1 MYQFTMPADKWDE
14 LNPDKQAIRRL
25 IQKHR
30 KIAAKLS
37 ENKRYYEGAH
47 KILGE
52 GDRKNKLVC
61 NHAKDIAD
69 TASSYFIGNPVT
81 YKSIEDIAV
90 LTDALEQAGADEA
103 DGDNGLNLSIYG
115 QAFEYCYVKENETDL
130 TVKNLSPEN
139 TFMVYDDSIEEN
151 ELFAVYYCIRKD
163 DANDARI
170 VYAATV
176 LTKNYRYAL
185 NIEDIER
192 TAVSSGRTGSTFHG
206 GSADHCIPEQQTGD
220 WGL

>member
-47 KILGE
+47 KYSVRETGRTSWYAITP
-52 GDRKNKLVC
+52 
-61 NHAKDIAD
+61 KDIAD

-103 DGDNGLNLSIYG
+103 DGDNG
-115 QAFEYCYVKENETDL
+115 
-130 TVKNLSPEN
+130 
-139 TFMVYDDSIEEN
+139 
-151 ELFAVYYCIRKD
+151 
-163 DANDARI
+163 
-170 VYAATV
+170 
-176 LTKNYRYAL
+176 
-185 NIEDIER
+185 
-192 TAVSSGRTGSTFHG
+192 
-206 GSADHCIPEQQTGD
+206 
-220 WGL
+220 